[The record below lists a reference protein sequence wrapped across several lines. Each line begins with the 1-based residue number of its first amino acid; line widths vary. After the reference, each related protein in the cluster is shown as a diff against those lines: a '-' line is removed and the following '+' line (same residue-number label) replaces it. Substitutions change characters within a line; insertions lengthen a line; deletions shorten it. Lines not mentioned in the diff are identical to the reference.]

1 MPFKGFPFIP
11 RLCFFFFPFVNG
23 KMIVGIDL
31 SFTFLIGKIK
41 KLETFPK
48 LNIYIYKYIKYWS
61 MNQMFGMFSRF
72 AKPTHLAGIF
82 PDTLIFVFGGGDVCL
97 ICYQSWA
104 ISLYF
109 I

>member
-1 MPFKGFPFIP
+1 
-11 RLCFFFFPFVNG
+11 
-23 KMIVGIDL
+23 MIVGIDL

-82 PDTLIFVFGGGDVCL
+82 PDTLIFVFGGRGCL
-97 ICYQSWA
+97 FDMLSVLGNQSLFYLSKVKILSSPSYQS
-104 ISLYF
+104 IHV
-109 I
+109 